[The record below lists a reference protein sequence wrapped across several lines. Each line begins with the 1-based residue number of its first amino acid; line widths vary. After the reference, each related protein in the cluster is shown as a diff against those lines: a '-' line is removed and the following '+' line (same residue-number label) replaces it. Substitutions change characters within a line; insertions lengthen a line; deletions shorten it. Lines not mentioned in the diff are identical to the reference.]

1 MPIPKLLQDFGYY
14 RKPRLLNNGGFSAIA
29 FSIRKQVNAI
39 AILNF
44 REYAKKERK
53 ARYNA
58 LIYPEIAKN
67 YHRTAIADLE
77 NENLYLALGST

>member
-1 MPIPKLLQDFGYY
+1 MT
-14 RKPRLLNNGGFSAIA
+14 RLFFCWRAIA
-29 FSIRKQVNAI
+29 FENSENREAI

-53 ARYNA
+53 DRYNA

-67 YHRTAIADLE
+67 YHRTAIADLGS
-77 NENLYLALGST
+77 ENLYLAR